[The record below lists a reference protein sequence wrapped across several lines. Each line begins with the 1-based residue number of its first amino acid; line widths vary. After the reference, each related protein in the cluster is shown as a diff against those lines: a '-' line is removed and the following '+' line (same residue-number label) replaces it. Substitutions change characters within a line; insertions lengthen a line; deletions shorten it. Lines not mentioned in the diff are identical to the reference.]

1 MDERHSNIL
10 NREDLNTDSKHGK
23 LELGTYVQ
31 YSNECSNG
39 TSDGKNPFA
48 QQKGKSSVSFNEG
61 NDENLRINDNAKNMI
76 MKTDYNKSDDIT
88 DS

>member
-1 MDERHSNIL
+1 MEERHSNIL

-23 LELGTYVQ
+23 LELGTYAQ
-31 YSNECSNG
+31 YSNA